1 MKKNWEYK
9 IKCGTCGTTIPV
21 ESLEQEYLDNTYC
34 PTCILELKRK
44 LDSGEINREELER
57 MLKGE

>member
-1 MKKNWEYK
+1 MEKNWEYK
-9 IKCGTCGTTIPV
+9 IKCETCGTIIPV

-34 PTCILELKRK
+34 TVCVLELKRK

-57 MLKGE
+57 ILKGE